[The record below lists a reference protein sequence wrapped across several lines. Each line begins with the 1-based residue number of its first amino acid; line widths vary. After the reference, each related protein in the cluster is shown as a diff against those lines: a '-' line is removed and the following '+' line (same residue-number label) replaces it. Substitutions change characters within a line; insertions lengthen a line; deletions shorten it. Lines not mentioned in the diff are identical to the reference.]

1 MNRTCRH
8 NCGRPARPGRYVC
21 NPCRGRQWRERHRP
35 SSWQDFDE
43 TDVELI
49 VSDPRPVEGLTRL
62 ERVMVARG
70 LHGRLPGEEIARVV
84 GVTPRTVWRWAAEG
98 WKQAAA

>member
-1 MNRTCRH
+1 MNRPCRFG
-8 NCGRPARPGRYVC
+8 CGRPARPSRHVC
-21 NPCRGRQWRERHRP
+21 NPCRNRQWRERNPRE
-35 SSWQDFDE
+35 STWQDADE

-70 LHGRLPGEEIARVV
+70 LYGRLPGDEIARVV

-98 WKQAAA
+98 WKQAA